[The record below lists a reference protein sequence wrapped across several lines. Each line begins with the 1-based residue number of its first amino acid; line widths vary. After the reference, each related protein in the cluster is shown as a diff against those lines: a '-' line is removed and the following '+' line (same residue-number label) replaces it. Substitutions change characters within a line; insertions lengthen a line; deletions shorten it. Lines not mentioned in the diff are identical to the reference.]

1 MKSKKTFNK
10 KNIIY
15 IIAGLLLLIITIGLT
30 TYICYNLWG
39 KKENIVSN
47 NIIKECPF
55 TLEELYAITD
65 NPELF
70 RKNNQS
76 SYTEYNYVITHF
88 YDYFSKGTP
97 VKVTTKVKEKE
108 GDPNYIEEVLET
120 RYMEYD
126 EYMQQMEVLYDHEK
140 NLREWYEKD
149 PPEDYEPDKPIGTDF
164 RTFAIWLIY
173 D

>member
-39 KKENIVSN
+39 KKEDIVSN

-65 NPELF
+65 DPELF

-97 VKVTTKVKEKE
+97 VKVTTKVKTKE

-164 RTFAIWLIY
+164 RTFATWLIY

>member
-1 MKSKKTFNK
+1 MKSKKSYNK

-15 IIAGLLLLIITIGLT
+15 IIVGLLLLIIAIGST

-39 KKENIVSN
+39 KNEEIVPN

-65 NPELF
+65 DPELF

-97 VKVTTKVKEKE
+97 VKVTTKVKTKE
-108 GDPNYIEEVLET
+108 GGETLKIKRLEQKI
-120 RYMEYD
+120 MK
-126 EYMQQMEVLYDHEK
+126 VSH
-140 NLREWYEKD
+140 
-149 PPEDYEPDKPIGTDF
+149 
-164 RTFAIWLIY
+164 
-173 D
+173 

>member
-1 MKSKKTFNK
+1 MKSKKSFNK

-15 IIAGLLLLIITIGLT
+15 IIVGLLLLIITIGLT

-65 NPELF
+65 DPELF

-97 VKVTTKVKEKE
+97 VKVTTKVKAKE

-126 EYMQQMEVLYDHEK
+126 EYMQQMETLYDHEK
-140 NLREWYEKD
+140 NLRKWYEKD
-149 PPEDYEPDKPIGTDF
+149 PPEDYDPTKPIGTDF
-164 RTFAIWLIY
+164 RTFATWLIY

>member
-1 MKSKKTFNK
+1 MKSKKSFNK

-65 NPELF
+65 DPELF

-97 VKVTTKVKEKE
+97 VKVTTKVKTKE

-164 RTFAIWLIY
+164 RTFATWLIY

>member
-1 MKSKKTFNK
+1 MKSKKSFNK

-65 NPELF
+65 DPELF

-97 VKVTTKVKEKE
+97 VKVTTKVKAKE

-126 EYMQQMEVLYDHEK
+126 EYMQQMETLYNHEK
-140 NLREWYEKD
+140 NLRKWYEKD
-149 PPEDYEPDKPIGTDF
+149 PPEDYDPTKPIGTDF
-164 RTFAIWLIY
+164 RTFATWLIY

>member
-65 NPELF
+65 DPELF

-97 VKVTTKVKEKE
+97 VKVTTKVKTKE

>member
-1 MKSKKTFNK
+1 M
-10 KNIIY
+10 
-15 IIAGLLLLIITIGLT
+15 
-30 TYICYNLWG
+30 
-39 KKENIVSN
+39 
-47 NIIKECPF
+47 
-55 TLEELYAITD
+55 
-65 NPELF
+65 F

-97 VKVTTKVKEKE
+97 VKVTTKVKTKE

-164 RTFAIWLIY
+164 RTFATWLIY

>member
-1 MKSKKTFNK
+1 MKSKKSFNK

-65 NPELF
+65 DPELF

-97 VKVTTKVKEKE
+97 VKVTTKVKAKE
-108 GDPNYIEEVLET
+108 GNPNYIEEVLET

-126 EYMQQMEVLYDHEK
+126 EYMQQMETLYNHEK
-140 NLREWYEKD
+140 NLRKWYEKD
-149 PPEDYEPDKPIGTDF
+149 PPEDYDPTKPIGTDF
-164 RTFAIWLIY
+164 RTFATWLIY

>member
-1 MKSKKTFNK
+1 MKSKKSFNK

-65 NPELF
+65 DPELF

-97 VKVTTKVKEKE
+97 VKVTTKVKTKE

-126 EYMQQMEVLYDHEK
+126 EYMQQMETLYDHEK
-140 NLREWYEKD
+140 NLRKWYEKD
-149 PPEDYEPDKPIGTDF
+149 PPEDYDPTKPIGTDF
-164 RTFAIWLIY
+164 RTFATWLIY